1 MTTPAIPRSAS
12 AVMTIDV
19 IVIGSALQTPIVSSQ
34 LLSII
39 DTVFVEV
46 VTRAFFLLIL
56 LILLASMLLDL
67 ATVLLGLM
75 PPLRRVLLVARLH
88 SMYFPLML
96 YGLLAFSTSL
106 LSVSH
111 GNRRGRN
118 KAQRTQ

>member
-1 MTTPAIPRSAS
+1 
-12 AVMTIDV
+12 MTIDV

-46 VTRAFFLLIL
+46 VTQAFFVLIL
-56 LILLASMLLDL
+56 LIFLASMLLDL
-67 ATVLLGLM
+67 ATVLLGLA

-88 SMYFPLML
+88 PMYFPLML
-96 YGLLAFSTSL
+96 YGLLALSTFL

-118 KAQRTQ
+118 EAQSSK

>member
-1 MTTPAIPRSAS
+1 
-12 AVMTIDV
+12 MTIDV

-46 VTRAFFLLIL
+46 VTQAFFL

-67 ATVLLGLM
+67 ATVLLGLA

-88 SMYFPLML
+88 SMYFALML
-96 YGLLAFSTSL
+96 YGLLAFSTFL

-118 KAQRTQ
+118 EAQSSN